1 MKYLWQIY
9 IRISDHRW
17 AVVGIMGGSAFIL
30 GFIGYSELD
39 RSYSP
44 SDVFYL
50 TLQLFV
56 MYCESPAAGWKL
68 DISRWLAILAT
79 MSTAF
84 IAAVALFHEQMKRIS
99 LRYVKDH
106 AVICG
111 IGRKGIRLV
120 KELCGNERVV
130 VIEADEKN
138 DNIPVCQQ
146 LGAVVLNG
154 DATDSIMLGKAG
166 VSRAK
171 YVIAVCDKD
180 GVNVEIAV
188 KTGKLLQKEAHRRNP
203 VNCFVHVVNLRLCT
217 LFRQHGIFLNTGSN
231 FNVQVFN
238 IFEIS
243 ARMMLKENPPD
254 REPIGISYSRRVHL
268 VVIGFGQMGESL
280 VTEAA
285 KIAHYANG
293 KHLCITVIDREAGT
307 KETCFRTAYPRFGEI
322 CDIRFIA
329 SDYPLQLEQAK
340 EWAADPNFLTSFF
353 ITLDDDTASLSCA
366 LSFDAVLSVFG
377 IPFFVR
383 MANRNGLAVLF
394 ENDDGKLSGHIKPFG
409 IIREICTKSFVLDEK
424 PDRLAKKIHRNYLQK
439 SMAAGVKMESK
450 PSMQPW
456 KYLNLFYRSANRQQ
470 ADHIYVKLRAVG
482 ALVCRETEE
491 NGSFAFTDQEIEV
504 LAKMEHARWCAQ
516 YYLEGYTR
524 GPRDDEKKT
533 HPDLVPWEELSEEA
547 KDYDRET
554 VRNIPEYLRLIGER
568 VCRGQSSGR
577 LDEHSR

>member
-9 IRISDHRW
+9 MRISDHRW
-17 AVVGIMGGSAFIL
+17 AAVGIMGGSAFIL

-56 MYCESPAAGWKL
+56 MYCESPATEWKL
-68 DISRWLAILAT
+68 DVSRWLAILAT
-79 MSTAF
+79 MSTALF
-84 IAAVALFHEQMKRIS
+84 AAVALFNEQIKRFRI
-99 LRYVKDH
+99 RYLKDH

-111 IGRKGIRLV
+111 VGRKGIRLV
-120 KELCGNERVV
+120 KELCRNGRVV

-138 DNIPVCQQ
+138 ENIPVCQQ
-146 LGAVVLNG
+146 LGVFVLTG
-154 DATDSIMLGKAG
+154 DATDSIILEKAG
-166 VSRAK
+166 VLRAK

-180 GVNVEIAV
+180 STNVGIAV
-188 KTGKLLQKEAHRRNP
+188 KTGKLLQNGTRYRNP
-203 VNCFVHVVNLRLCT
+203 VNCFVHIVNLRLCT
-217 LFRQHGIFLNTGSN
+217 LFRQHRIFFSADRN
-231 FNVQVFN
+231 FDVRVFN

-293 KHLCITVIDREAGT
+293 KRLCITVIDREAGT

-329 SDYPLQLEQAK
+329 SDYSLQFEQAK
-340 EWAADPNFLTSFF
+340 QWAADPNFLTSFF
-353 ITLDDDTASLSCA
+353 ISLDDDTASLSCA
-366 LSFDAVLSVFG
+366 LSFDAVVSG

-383 MANRNGLAVLF
+383 MANKNGLAVLL
-394 ENDDGKLSGHIKPFG
+394 ENDDGRLSGHIKTFG

-456 KYLNLFYRSANRQQ
+456 KYLNPFYRSANRQQ

-482 ALVCRETEE
+482 ASVCKETEE
-491 NGSFAFTDQEIEV
+491 SEPFAFTEQEIEI
-504 LAKMEHARWCAQ
+504 LAKMEHARRCAH
-516 YYLEGYTR
+516 YYLEGYSG

-568 VCRGQSSGR
+568 GCRGGR
-577 LDEHSR
+577 LDEHIR